1 MQKAQD
7 RINDLSRN
15 PRPGQSFTKSGKDAV
30 KEANSVK
37 NDGKTI
43 CENCG
48 KETVPAQRHQRGVT
62 PPNNETHVDHII
74 PKSKG
79 GSGTPDNGQILCRG
93 CNLKKGNK

>member
-1 MQKAQD
+1 MD
-7 RINDLSRN
+7 DLSQI
-15 PRPGQSFTKSGKDAV
+15 PRPNQPFTKSGKDAV
-30 KEANSVK
+30 KDYNSVK
-37 NDGKTI
+37 NDGVIK

-48 KETVPAQRHQRGVT
+48 VETVPAQRHQRGVT
-62 PPNNETHVDHII
+62 PPSNETHVDHVV